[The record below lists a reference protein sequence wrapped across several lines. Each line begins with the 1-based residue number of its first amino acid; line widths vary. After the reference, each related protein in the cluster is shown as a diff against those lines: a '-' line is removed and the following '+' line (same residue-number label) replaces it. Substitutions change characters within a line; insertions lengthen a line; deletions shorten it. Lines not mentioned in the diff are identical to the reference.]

1 LFKIPQ
7 EEKYI
12 VKKRIFIICTLLL
25 LTFNLS
31 GCFGPGMNDYTY
43 TIVKNYCLSR
53 SSSNDIV
60 IFKSGDVGTETVV
73 HAKVTKVAWDDN
85 FILAEQIPL
94 IEETMELDKTKL
106 NYWIIDVDTEEL
118 YGPLTKEELELKRS
132 ELQIDSSLELKDPEK
147 FKYLRD
153 KQENK

>member
-1 LFKIPQ
+1 
-7 EEKYI
+7 
-12 VKKRIFIICTLLL
+12 
-25 LTFNLS
+25 
-31 GCFGPGMNDYTY
+31 MNDYTY
-43 TIVKNYCLSR
+43 TIVKDYRLSH

-60 IFKSGDVGTETVV
+60 IFKNDDNVGIETVV

-94 IEETMELDKTKL
+94 IEETMELDKAKL
-106 NYWIIDVDTEEL
+106 NYWIIDVNTGEL

-132 ELQIDSSLELKDPEK
+132 ELQIDSSLELKDLEK

-153 KQENK
+153 EKENK